1 MYNERFWKK
10 SWDPEIKDLNP
21 ELWETTFVEAIRPTL
36 EELSEK
42 IAFVFFGIELTFG
55 EIDKYSNQFANMLIE
70 NNFKPGDVIGINLP
84 NIPECVI
91 TYLGT
96 LKAGCIASG
105 ISPLLSEIQM
115 QYQLEN
121 LGEAGRQVG
130 LITLDIIF
138 ANRIIKFASKLSQLK
153 LIITTN
159 IGSFLPKIKQI
170 LGKLLKKIPSGKVTS
185 VQNKININFMDILK
199 NYSTD
204 KPEIEITPD
213 DIAFIL
219 FTGGTTGQPK
229 GATLTHKNVVC
240 DLIIVSNWLGW
251 ERGKGF
257 AVSGFPFFHMGGL
270 YFLEHCLYLGWGQ
283 ALIPNPRDTDFIV
296 KVIEKYK
303 PTALVN
309 VPSLFQ
315 LLLKN
320 SKFRNLDHSNII
332 GCISA
337 ASPFPKESQQELE
350 SVVGK
355 GKLIECY
362 GCTETTALTTMN
374 PSKGLK
380 KLGTVG
386 VPMTNI
392 ELKLLDPATGE
403 EVSLGDPG
411 EICVR
416 GDMVMKEYYQRPE
429 ETKKAI
435 DEEGFMHTGDVGIM
449 DEDGYIRI
457 VDRTKDMIIVSGY
470 KVYSSKLEDIL
481 TKHPAIDIIAT
492 IGVSNPE
499 RPGSELVK
507 AYIKLDPNYSYD
519 GNEDALKADII
530 NYAKEHCA
538 PFEVPKIIEF
548 AEELPYTLIGKIDKK
563 TLRMQNLENK

>member
-10 SWDPEIKDLNP
+10 NWDPGLKDLDP
-21 ELWETTFVEAIRPTL
+21 AMWETTFIEAIRPTL
-36 EELSEK
+36 EDLSDK

-55 EIDKYSNQFANMLIE
+55 EIDKYSNQFANMLIK
-70 NNFKPGDVIGINLP
+70 NGFKPGDVVGINLP

-91 TYLGT
+91 AYLGT
-96 LKAGCIASG
+96 LKAGCVASG
-105 ISPLLSEIQM
+105 ISPLLSEVQM
-115 QYQLEN
+115 QYQIEN
-121 LGEAGRQVG
+121 LGEAGKQVG
-130 LITLDIIF
+130 LVTLDIIF
-138 ANRIIKFASKLSQLK
+138 ANRIVKLAPKLSQLK

-170 LGKLLKKIPSGKVTS
+170 LGKLLKKIPSGKVS
-185 VQNKININFMDILK
+185 SIPNKIIINFTEILK

-204 KPEIEITPD
+204 KIDIKITPND
-213 DIAFIL
+213 VAFIL

-229 GATLTHKNVVC
+229 GATLTHKNVVS

-283 ALIPNPRDTDFIV
+283 ALIPNPRDIKFIV

-320 SKFRNLDHSNII
+320 SKFRALDHSNVI

-337 ASPFPKESQQELE
+337 ASPFPKESQKELE
-350 SVVGK
+350 SIVGK

-392 ELKLLDPATGE
+392 ELKLIDPMTKE
-403 EVSLGDPG
+403 EVPLGEPG

-416 GDMVMKEYYQRPE
+416 GDMVMKGYYQRPE
-429 ETKKAI
+429 ETQKAI
-435 DEEGFMHTGDVGIM
+435 DKDDFMHTGDVGVM
-449 DEDGYIRI
+449 DEDGYLRI

-470 KVYSSKLEDIL
+470 KVYSTKLEDML
-481 TKHPAIDIIAT
+481 TKHPAIDNIAA
-492 IGVSNPE
+492 IGVPNPE

-507 AYIKLDPNYSYD
+507 AYIQINPHYD
-519 GNEDALKADII
+519 YNSDEEALKEDIVKF
-530 NYAKEHCA
+530 AKEHCA

-548 AEELPYTLIGKIDKK
+548 SEELPLTLIGKIDKK
-563 TLRMQNLENK
+563 ALRAQNE